1 MSKYIL
7 AVDQGTTGSKV
18 LLFDGTSQVVASR
31 YRELT
36 QHYPQPGWVEQD
48 PLEMWQQVQTL
59 LADIANSVRTEDI
72 AALALTNQRETV
84 LAWDRDTG
92 EPLGPAVVWQCRR
105 SVPICQ
111 RLLAAGH
118 GSLFRTRTGLLI
130 DPYFS
135 GTKIRWLIEN
145 EAEVQRRLPHGRV
158 CFGTV
163 DTWLLYRLTQ
173 GRVFATDYSN
183 ASRTLLYDIYR
194 CDWDADLLGLLEIPN
209 TSLPAVLPS
218 SHRFGGTQGVSGVP
232 DGIPI
237 CSMIG
242 DSQASLFGLGCLE
255 PGLAKATFG
264 TGTSVMIYVGEEAP
278 SPPEGLAATL
288 AWGVDGRVGY
298 ALEGIINATGTTM
311 QWLRDGLRILDNVKD
326 SGAIAAALP
335 DNGGV
340 YIVPAFAGLGAPYWT
355 MDAAGLICGL
365 TRGTSR
371 EQLIRAGLESMAYQ
385 VKDVIELAAATGC
398 APRELRIDGGASD
411 NEFLLQFQ
419 ADMLDVDLT
428 RAPFGEVS
436 ALGAAHLAGLQV
448 GLWEDLD
455 AVKRQW
461 HSQHV
466 YRPKMK
472 FDERNRLYEDWQL
485 AVRRALVR

>member
-1 MSKYIL
+1 MSQYIL

-18 LLFDGTSQVVASR
+18 LLFDGSSQIVGSR
-31 YRELT
+31 YQELT
-36 QHYPQPGWVEQD
+36 QRYPQPGWVEQD
-48 PLEMWQQVQTL
+48 PWEMWEQVRLL
-59 LADIANSVRTEDI
+59 LADMAQSVPPAAI

-84 LAWDRDTG
+84 LAWDRATG
-92 EPLGPAVVWQCRR
+92 RPLGPAVVWQCRR
-105 SVPICQ
+105 SAPICQ
-111 RLLAAGH
+111 RLLNDGH
-118 GSLFRTRTGLLI
+118 GPLFRSRTGLLV

-135 GTKIRWLIEN
+135 GTKIRWLIDN
-145 EAEVQRRLPHGRV
+145 RPEVQHGLSEERV

-163 DTWLLYRLTQ
+163 DTWLLYQLTAGQ
-173 GRVFATDYSN
+173 VFATDYSN
-183 ASRTLLYDIYR
+183 ASRTLLYNIYR
-194 CDWDADLLGLLEIPN
+194 REWDAELLDLLAIPSS
-209 TSLPAVLPS
+209 SLPEVLPS
-218 SHRFGGTQGVSGVP
+218 SHRFGTTQGVPGVP

-237 CSMIG
+237 ASLIG
-242 DSQASLFGLGCLE
+242 DSQASLFGLGCLD

-264 TGTSVMIYVGEEAP
+264 TGTSVMIYVGEKAP

-326 SGAIAAALP
+326 SSAIAAALP

-340 YIVPAFAGLGAPYWT
+340 YIVPAFVGLGAPYWT

-365 TRGTSR
+365 TRGTGR
-371 EQLIRAGLESMAYQ
+371 EQIVRAGLEAMAYQ
-385 VKDVIELAAATGC
+385 VKDVIELAAAAGL
-398 APRELRIDGGASD
+398 APSELRIDGGASD

-419 ADMLDVDLT
+419 ADMLNVELT

-448 GLWEDLD
+448 GLWDDIE

-461 HSQHV
+461 HSPHV
-466 YRPKMK
+466 YHPQMNA
-472 FDERNRLYEDWQL
+472 DERNRLYTDWQL
-485 AVRRALVR
+485 AVRRVLVR